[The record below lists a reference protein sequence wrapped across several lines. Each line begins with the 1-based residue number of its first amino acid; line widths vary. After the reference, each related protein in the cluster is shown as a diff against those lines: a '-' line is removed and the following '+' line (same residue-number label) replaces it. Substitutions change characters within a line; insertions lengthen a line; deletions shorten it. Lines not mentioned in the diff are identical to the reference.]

1 MDITYYFIFKWDLPS
16 LIKMTS
22 AEKIEFR
29 KVSTKGIPILSQ
41 SLSSHPARCIPTVG
55 FEDIVVVTPGWAKP
69 GQAGREAIIIE
80 TRARWCYT
88 RRRFNS
94 SVNQFCPI
102 SLSPSLSRYSLCAF
116 LCRKNRV
123 SNLLLAGHIGR
134 TVTWATKSCLLQVC
148 PVLVRVLVVDR
159 TLE

>member
-16 LIKMTS
+16 LINMTS

-116 LCRKNRV
+116 LCQRKKKPGVESTSRWAYRQDGDLGDQE
-123 SNLLLAGHIGR
+123 LLTASLSSFGPSSGCR
-134 TVTWATKSCLLQVC
+134 
-148 PVLVRVLVVDR
+148 
-159 TLE
+159 